1 MSIRMSLSAGLACL
15 LPLAAASAALGC
27 SSGRSGSANGAG
39 SSGGSSSSGGADGD
53 AATTS
58 PPPDQRPAGVALCYT
73 PLADKHPATTAF
85 WAAFAA
91 ARPEARA
98 DAIRQLQTAV
108 LAYPKEEELAL
119 LLGLANLW
127 RVAEPLASEASD
139 QSGMIQA
146 ALAAQSN
153 LQTAITLCP
162 TDYRIDAWLAPVLVQ
177 EGQALGAQSTIDQG
191 MQDLQQGIDHYPSF
205 VLFSKLLVYADRP
218 ASDPDFQQAL
228 QAVQDDLGACGN
240 PATSPDP
247 ACRDTP
253 HAAHNIE
260 GAAVFLGDVY
270 AKAGR
275 KTDAL
280 GMYNGAK
287 TGPAYASWAFKD
299 LLDQRIATIDARIAA
314 AGASADGGASG
325 VDNVWG
331 STIQCTICH
340 QQ

>member
-1 MSIRMSLSAGLACL
+1 MSIRVSSSIGVACL
-15 LPLAAASAALGC
+15 LPLVATAAALGC
-27 SSGRSGSANGAG
+27 SASSTGNAGSGS
-39 SSGGSSSSGGADGD
+39 GSSSSSGAGGD
-53 AATTS
+53 AAAAS
-58 PPPDQRPAGVALCYT
+58 PPDQRPPGVALCYT
-73 PLADKHPATTAF
+73 PLAGKHPATLAF
-85 WAAFAA
+85 WDALGGGK
-91 ARPEARA
+91 PEARA
-98 DAIRQLQTAV
+98 DAISQLQTAV
-108 LAYPKEEELAL
+108 LTYPKEEELAL

-127 RVAEPLASEASD
+127 RVAEPLASEAND

-177 EGQALGAQSTIDQG
+177 EGKALGVQSTVDQG
-191 MQDLQQGIDHYPSF
+191 MQDLQQGIEHYPSF

-228 QAVQDDLGACGN
+228 QAVIDDLGACGD

-253 HAAHNIE
+253 HAAHNVE

-275 KTDAL
+275 KSDAL
-280 GMYNGAK
+280 KVYGGAK

-299 LLDQRIATIDARIAA
+299 LLGQRIATIDARIAA
-314 AGASADGGASG
+314 AAAPADAGTSG
-325 VDNVWG
+325 VVNIWDSN
-331 STIQCTICH
+331 IQCTICH